1 MDNLTYNAADIGR
14 MLNRSPATAY
24 RIIKQINIEHCK
36 ENKLNIDTMG
46 SGRVSKELFH
56 KYYPEIKI

>member
-1 MDNLTYNAADIGR
+1 MDNLTYNAADVAR

-24 RIIKQINIEHCK
+24 RIIRQINLEHCK
-36 ENKLNIDTMG
+36 ENKLKIKNMG

-56 KYYPEIKI
+56 KYYPETKI

>member
-1 MDNLTYNAADIGR
+1 MDNLTYNATDVAR

-24 RIIKQINIEHCK
+24 RLIKKINMDYCK
-36 ENKLNIDTMG
+36 EKKLNIKAMG

-56 KYYPEIKI
+56 KYYPGIKI